1 MATSAPSR
9 ANSRAIPRPLPR
21 PPPVTSAVLSS
32 SLPKALSVR
41 RRTGGLADDVL
52 AGVGQHGHH
61 VVADLGESARD
72 LNPRHGAIGL
82 AVGQHARLE
91 RRDQRGVVGE
101 HADLAVRSGC
111 GHLAHVLVDELT
123 LAGVDAQ
130 PHSTPPGA
138 RALLARFAR
147 CAAPMPP
154 DPAPHAAKPRA
165 ASLRSP
171 HAAILCAFSRT
182 SSIVPTM

>member
-9 ANSRAIPRPLPR
+9 ANSRAIPRPMPR

-72 LNPRHGAIGL
+72 LDPRHGAIGL

-101 HADLAVRSGC
+101 HADLAVRSGG
-111 GHLAHVLVDELT
+111 GHLAHVLAAEPT
-123 LAGVDAQ
+123 LAGVGAQ
-130 PHSTPPGA
+130 PDPTPPGT
-138 RALLARFAR
+138 RSVLARFAR
-147 CAAPMPP
+147 SAGPF
-154 DPAPHAAKPRA
+154 PATP
-165 ASLRSP
+165 
-171 HAAILCAFSRT
+171 
-182 SSIVPTM
+182 

>member
-1 MATSAPSR
+1 P
-9 ANSRAIPRPLPR
+9 RAIPRPMPR

-72 LNPRHGAIGL
+72 LDPRHGATGL

-91 RRDQRGVVGE
+91 RRDQRRVIRE
-101 HADLAVRSGC
+101 DTDLTVRSRG

-130 PHSTPPGA
+130 PQHLTPPGA

-154 DPAPHAAKPRA
+154 DPAPHAAQPRA